1 MADGQARAPQRPA
14 LDDTVMAYAD
24 RMIFEAIFNSFYG
37 ELTFVFKSGKIV
49 LVRRHETVIPTS
61 NGTPDGG
68 EAISE
73 DSRDGTHDRFGTRN
87 LR

>member
-1 MADGQARAPQRPA
+1 MADGQARSQRPS

-24 RMIFEAIFNSFYG
+24 KMIFEAIFNSFYG
-37 ELTFVFKSGKIV
+37 ELTFVFKAGRIV

-61 NGTPDGG
+61 NGSTDGG

-73 DSRDGTHDRFGTRN
+73 DSRDGTHYRYGASDPR
-87 LR
+87 